1 MILFINKTTLTM
13 KFSAALTLLLLTG
26 TTNAFVNEQFASPST
41 RTFLGSTSTE
51 LSERKAFMTGNWKLN
66 PQTKVRVIKSV
77 VSCRVALFLVWF
89 GLVSRYRFSVPC
101 FGNQGVEHFLYRL
114 NNPRTISIRTQ
125 ARGPGQSMAIPLLVG
140 KVCNP
145 RISSMRSQACGA
157 VDGDNSI
164 SGITCNNQNTTLWS
178 TLLYSILV
186 FSNIS
191 FPFPSRRS

>member
-1 MILFINKTTLTM
+1 MGCSKSNTVNIRQLALRSLVKGHVFAYWSWSLKIVLYLKVRRTVILFINKTTLTM

-89 GLVSRYRFSVPC
+89 GLVWFLFIGSPSRVL
-101 FGNQGVEHFLYRL
+101 E
-114 NNPRTISIRTQ
+114 IR
-125 ARGPGQSMAIPLLVG
+125 V
-140 KVCNP
+140 
-145 RISSMRSQACGA
+145 
-157 VDGDNSI
+157 
-164 SGITCNNQNTTLWS
+164 
-178 TLLYSILV
+178 
-186 FSNIS
+186 SNIS
-191 FPFPSRRS
+191 YID